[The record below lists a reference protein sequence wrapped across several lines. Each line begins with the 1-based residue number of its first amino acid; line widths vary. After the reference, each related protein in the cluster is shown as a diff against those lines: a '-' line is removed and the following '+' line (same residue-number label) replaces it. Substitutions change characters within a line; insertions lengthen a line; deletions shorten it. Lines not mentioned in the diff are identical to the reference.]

1 MSLTTTANA
10 STTTPITPPP
20 DLSVYLVTDSAQAQ
34 GAGRTLVETVVAA
47 VGGGVTTVQLREKTT
62 PARQQIELLE
72 TLSAALPVHVTLLVN
87 DRVDVYLAAR
97 HRGARVH
104 GVHVGQSD
112 LDVADVRRL
121 IGPEAILGI
130 SAATP
135 DQLAATEASIAD
147 VTYVGIGALR
157 TTFSKA
163 DAPAPIG
170 AERIEHLAATTALPA
185 VAIGGVVPDDLPGL
199 RNAGLAGAAVVSW
212 VCAAEDPQRAAAELA
227 QAWRSA
233 PAR

>member
-1 MSLTTTANA
+1 MAAELATEQSHRPGSFITAFLDA
-10 STTTPITPPP
+10 L
-20 DLSVYLVTDSAQAQ
+20 D
-34 GAGRTLVETVVAA
+34 A
-47 VGGGVTTVQLREKTT
+47 VDGGVISVQLREKTT
-62 PARQQIELLE
+62 PARQQVELLE
-72 TLSAALPVHVTLLVN
+72 ALSAALPAHVTLLVN

-112 LDVADVRRL
+112 LDAVDVRRL
-121 IGPEAILGI
+121 IGPEAVLGL

-135 DQLAATEASIAD
+135 DQLAAAEASTAN

-170 AERIEHLAATTALPA
+170 AERLAQLAVTAALPS
-185 VAIGGVVPDDLPGL
+185 VAIGGVVPDDLPDL
-199 RNAGLAGAAVVSW
+199 RTAGLAGAAVVSW
-212 VCAAEDPQRAAAELA
+212 ICAAEDPQRAAAELA